1 MGGSFFPWRQTTHGE
16 TFPWLLLR
24 KYFLKNNKKVPA
36 STPTIMWKAHQST
49 ALNSDTTKNRYAKS
63 FSPLMQYIEEVIDES
78 LNCTCNSYLHVATS
92 MRECRKKL
100 FLQAKKESTKFYKYF
115 TQI

>member
-1 MGGSFFPWRQTTHGE
+1 
-16 TFPWLLLR
+16 
-24 KYFLKNNKKVPA
+24 
-36 STPTIMWKAHQST
+36 MWKAHQST
-49 ALNSDTTKNRYAKS
+49 ALNSDTTKIRYAKS

-78 LNCTCNSYLHVATS
+78 LDCTFNSYLHVATS

-100 FLQAKKESTKFYKYF
+100 FLQEKKESTKFYKYF